1 MPPQELLLRVFCL
14 IDDELQA
21 LKLPKLRARGPAPT
35 LTDAEVITIEL
46 VGEFWGLD
54 ADKAIYRHFRAYH
67 AAEFPGLAKV
77 CRTSFA
83 RQAANLWAVKQK
95 LHRRLADRLSAGRGV
110 WLVDSF
116 PLPVCQFARATFCAR
131 FAGEA
136 GYGYDHCIKRTF
148 YGFRV
153 HLRTDRAGVI
163 QAFDIAPARASDKAL
178 LPELAGPPGTTGIG
192 DRGYYS
198 PALAE
203 ELAGVGVRFLTP
215 YLHKSKEPDPARAA
229 RLSAVRYRPET
240 VNGQL
245 ADRYRGKRTWARDL
259 WHLTNR
265 VTRKVLSHTA
275 MVWLARRHGHRTL
288 SFDNLQLAA

>member
-1 MPPQELLLRVFCL
+1 MPPQELLLWVFCL
-14 IDDELQA
+14 VDDELQA
-21 LKLPKLRARGPAPT
+21 LGLTNPRGRGPAPA
-35 LTDAEVITIEL
+35 LADAEVIAIEL

-54 ADKAIYRHFRAYH
+54 ADRAIYRHFVAYH
-67 AAEFPGLAKV
+67 AAEFPALPTV
-77 CRTSFA
+77 HRTTFA
-83 RQAANLWAVKQK
+83 RQAANLWAVKRA
-95 LHRRLADRLSAGRGV
+95 LHRRLADRLSAGQRV

-116 PLPVCQFARATFCAR
+116 PLPVCQFARATFCRR
-131 FAGEA
+131 FRGEA
-136 GYGYDHCIKRTF
+136 DYGYDHCVKRTT

-163 QAFDIAPARASDKAL
+163 QAFEVAPARASDKAL
-178 LPELAGPPGTTGIG
+178 LPELAGPAGTVGIG

-198 PALAE
+198 PALAA
-203 ELAGVGVRFLTP
+203 ELAAGGVRFLTP
-215 YLHKSKEPDPARAA
+215 YLHAGKEPDPVRAA
-229 RLSAVRYRPET
+229 RLSAVRYRLET

-259 WHLTNR
+259 WHLTHR

-275 MVWLARRHGHRTL
+275 MVWLARRHGHHSL